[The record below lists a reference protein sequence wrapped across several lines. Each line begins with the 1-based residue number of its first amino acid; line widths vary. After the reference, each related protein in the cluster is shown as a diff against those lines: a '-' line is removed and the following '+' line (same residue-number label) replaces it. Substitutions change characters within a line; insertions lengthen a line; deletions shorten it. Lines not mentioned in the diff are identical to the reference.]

1 MTADDSGY
9 LTAWQFKELLISR
22 RVSVL
27 ELLELHL
34 ARVRKLNPAYNA
46 VVALDEEGA
55 RQQARIADEA
65 FARGIDLGPLH
76 GIPMTI
82 KDTFEVVGMPATCG
96 LEQLRDYRPSRDATA
111 VTRIRQ
117 GGAVIF
123 GKTNLPAGA
132 ADHQSSNSL
141 FGLTRN
147 LWNVERTVGGSSGGS
162 AAALAAG
169 MTPLEFGSDIGGSIR
184 VPAHF
189 CGVYGHKPSYGI
201 VSLKGHI
208 PPPPGYLMQ
217 PELSVAGPLGAVRLI
232 SNSCS
237 IPC

>member
-1 MTADDSGY
+1 
-9 LTAWQFKELLISR
+9 
-22 RVSVL
+22 
-27 ELLELHL
+27 
-34 ARVRKLNPAYNA
+34 
-46 VVALDEEGA
+46 
-55 RQQARIADEA
+55 
-65 FARGIDLGPLH
+65 
-76 GIPMTI
+76 MTI

-147 LWNVERTVGGSSGGS
+147 PWNVERTVGGSSGGS

-169 MTPLEFGSDIGGSIR
+169 MTPLEFGSHIGGSIR

-217 PELSVAGPLGAVRLI
+217 PELSVAGPLARSAVDLELFARYRVRTSGVRGRRNGL
-232 SNSCS
+232 SSS
-237 IPC
+237 AAKTR

>member
-1 MTADDSGY
+1 
-9 LTAWQFKELLISR
+9 
-22 RVSVL
+22 
-27 ELLELHL
+27 LLELHL
-34 ARVRKLNPAYNA
+34 ARVKKLNPAYNA

-55 RQQARIADEA
+55 RQQARGADDA
-65 FARGIDLGPLH
+65 FARGINLGPLH

-96 LEQLRDYRPSRDATA
+96 LEQLRDHRPSRDATA

-132 ADHQSSNSL
+132 ADHQSGNSL

-147 LWNVERTVGGSSGGS
+147 PWNVERTVGGSSGGS

-169 MTPLEFGSDIGGSIR
+169 MTPLEFGSDIAGPIR

-189 CGVYGHKPSYGI
+189 
-201 VSLKGHI
+201 
-208 PPPPGYLMQ
+208 
-217 PELSVAGPLGAVRLI
+217 
-232 SNSCS
+232 
-237 IPC
+237 